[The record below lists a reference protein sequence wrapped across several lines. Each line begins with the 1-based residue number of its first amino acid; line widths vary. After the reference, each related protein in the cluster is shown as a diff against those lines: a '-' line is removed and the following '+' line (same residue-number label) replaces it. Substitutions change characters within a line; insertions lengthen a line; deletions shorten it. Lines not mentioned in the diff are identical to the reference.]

1 MSDFAITTTSVE
13 PRVDTRWR
21 ASRHGQFVAESGTLD
36 LSKFVAGTHYNI
48 GTRKD
53 NVIPSG
59 VAVELDAATKMYVP
73 WDPAAGT
80 VAPIAGY
87 INDNQGINVFRVD
100 GTRSPKAPFA
110 RLIHG
115 FLEAKYLPIEAQAT
129 AAPTAA
135 TVTLITFV

>member
-21 ASRHGQFVAESGTLD
+21 ASRHGQFTAESGTLD

-48 GTRKD
+48 GSRKD

-73 WDPAAGT
+73 WDPAAAD

-115 FLEAKYLPIEAQAT
+115 FLEAKYLPIAAQAT
-129 AAPTAA
+129 AAPAAA
-135 TVTLITFV
+135 TVTQITFV

>member
-1 MSDFAITTTSVE
+1 MSDFAITTTTVE

-48 GTRKD
+48 GGRKD

-59 VAVELDAATKMYVP
+59 VAVEYDAASKMYVP
-73 WDPAAGT
+73 WDPAADD

-87 INDNQGINVFRVD
+87 INDNQGIDVYRAD

-115 FLEAKYLPIEAQAT
+115 FLEAKYLPIAAQAA
-129 AAPTAA
+129 AAPAA
-135 TVTLITFV
+135 ETVTQITFV